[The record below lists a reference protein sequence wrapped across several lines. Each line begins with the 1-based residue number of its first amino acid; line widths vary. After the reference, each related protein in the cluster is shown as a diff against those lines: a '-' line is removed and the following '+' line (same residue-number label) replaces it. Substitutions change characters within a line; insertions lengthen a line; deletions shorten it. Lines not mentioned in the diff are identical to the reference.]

1 MQMSQLWPLG
11 MCGLILTGFYVGA
24 YLVISSIAARL
35 ATLNIVTFTAVRFTR
50 TFFFAQVRTGQQ
62 YLIRVRH
69 SLGGSSAADK
79 PHEASLLATLSNHS
93 QPSFATTGLSV
104 VMDL

>member
-1 MQMSQLWPLG
+1 MSQLWPLG

-50 TFFFAQVRTGQQ
+50 TFFFAQVRTGTAVPYQG
-62 YLIRVRH
+62 
-69 SLGGSSAADK
+69 GGSSAADK

-93 QPSFATTGLSV
+93 QPSSATTGLSV